1 MLFLIIIVA
10 THFVDESSIAYILLF
25 PYLMN
30 PMKNIT
36 INCDSFLI
44 MSIALERLL
53 AVWKPI
59 RYRTGIV
66 RRSKRVHA
74 LVFILPPIL
83 VSTTINIPKF
93 FETELYVDSTT
104 SQWDFRV
111 TDLRED
117 PNYIYYYILW
127 FRNIVTGIIP
137 IAFLIIVNGAII
149 FCVPSSTDQS
159 KYRYTAST
167 RSNSLKCSSKWPGSS
182 RSISLK
188 SKREH
193 SLTDLDLV
201 LMETNSFR
209 VLRRRNSHSILTFT
223 LTTIIII
230 YIVCNLPRLLL
241 NVFEHLLEDD
251 QEKNLDKCGCEIE
264 PKWFTIMCNVSHF
277 LLTFNS
283 SINFI
288 IYWSTVNKFRKNLKD
303 LFLCRISDS

>member
-10 THFVDESSIAYILLF
+10 THFVDESSITYILLF

-104 SQWDFRV
+104 RQWDFRV

-137 IAFLIIVNGAII
+137 IIFLIIVNGAII
-149 FCVPSSTDQS
+149 FFLPSSGDES
-159 KYRYTAST
+159 KYKYKFTANTSKSLKCPYNS
-167 RSNSLKCSSKWPGSS
+167 RSNSLKSQDIG
-182 RSISLK
+182 
-188 SKREH
+188 EH
-193 SLTDLDLV
+193 PLTDLDRSTKV
-201 LMETNSFR
+201 LMESNSFSVVR
-209 VLRRRNSHSILTFT
+209 EGFIQKNKKHSKL
-223 LTTIIII
+223 
-230 YIVCNLPRLLL
+230 
-241 NVFEHLLEDD
+241 
-251 QEKNLDKCGCEIE
+251 
-264 PKWFTIMCNVSHF
+264 
-277 LLTFNS
+277 
-283 SINFI
+283 
-288 IYWSTVNKFRKNLKD
+288 
-303 LFLCRISDS
+303 

>member
-117 PNYIYYYILW
+117 SNYIYYYILW

-149 FCVPSSTDQS
+149 FCLPSSSNQS
-159 KYRYTAST
+159 ST
-167 RSNSLKCSSKWPGSS
+167 RSNSLKCSSKWPSSS

-188 SKREH
+188 SKSQEREH
-193 SLTDLDLV
+193 PLTDLDLV
-201 LMETNSFR
+201 LMETKSFR
-209 VLRRRNSHSILTFT
+209 VLRRKNSHSILTLT
-223 LTTIIII
+223 LTIIIII

-264 PKWFTIMCNVSHF
+264 PKWFTIMCSVSHF

-288 IYWSTVNKFRKNLKD
+288 IYWSTVSKFRKNLKD
-303 LFLCRISDS
+303 LFLCKISDC

>member
-149 FCVPSSTDQS
+149 FCLPSSSNQS
-159 KYRYTAST
+159 ST
-167 RSNSLKCSSKWPGSS
+167 RSNSLKCSSKWPSSS

-188 SKREH
+188 SKSQEREH
-193 SLTDLDLV
+193 PLTDLDLV
-201 LMETNSFR
+201 LMETKSFR
-209 VLRRRNSHSILTFT
+209 VLRRKNSHSILTLT
-223 LTTIIII
+223 LTIIIII